1 MQPITDSTSEDI
13 DLIQLE
19 ENQINKKDNYKQQM
33 KLNEQTFKDVSV
45 ILVVF
50 LFAKRSISNNT
61 NNIIFSLSV
70 FKGITDVRFE

>member
-50 LFAKRSISNNT
+50 LFAKRSISNDT
-61 NNIIFSLSV
+61 SNILFFS
-70 FKGITDVRFE
+70 FCF